1 MNASTGTSLLSNIQI
16 LTKFHPGILSG
27 FIITAVLSPVS
38 KCDSSFEHIEDIC
51 LLCAFLLRMSAY
63 TSTWPDFVI
72 WRVLLTSLA
81 DWKPF
86 AMVLPLSLKPLVH
99 TVSVQRFRKEV
110 AGGSGNV
117 LDSCSIKCGM
127 HWWGNQHSLY
137 DRVFSCCWGVTES
150 LAFPFKPTQSLTSHN
165 LVSPSAVQ
173 SWSKIDQRTVSQL
186 NAETPDNTLT
196 PKKHKL
202 LFQFGANLPHQHL
215 SNGKKPFVLF
225 QICPR

>member
-38 KCDSSFEHIEDIC
+38 KYDSSFEHIEDI

-117 LDSCSIKCGM
+117 LDSCSIKCGTTGGETNIHYM
-127 HWWGNQHSLY
+127 TEFSHAVEASL
-137 DRVFSCCWGVTES
+137 RV
-150 LAFPFKPTQSLTSHN
+150 
-165 LVSPSAVQ
+165 
-173 SWSKIDQRTVSQL
+173 
-186 NAETPDNTLT
+186 
-196 PKKHKL
+196 
-202 LFQFGANLPHQHL
+202 
-215 SNGKKPFVLF
+215 
-225 QICPR
+225 